1 MRQIIFV
8 HSLIWALCSA
18 STVLAAKDSQTEI
31 GAVQNEAVVTQLVAT
46 EVVTSN
52 VVAGAQSN
60 FSGKQH
66 NAVSMPRALI
76 VAARDTGETAKPK
89 SNEESASKVDRASF
103 QKLDVEAENVL
114 REVLDLSSDLAI
126 IDEQQ
131 VNPAK
136 NQLLVLVTLQPS
148 KFFELDFIELKI
160 DNQIVAAHPYTEKD
174 ISAMVRGG
182 GHRLY
187 LANLPAGTHELQAK
201 FVGKVPR
208 DPDYRREAAFKF
220 IAGVNRT
227 LIELYINSGDN
238 NSFPQFTIREWN

>member
-1 MRQIIFV
+1 MRLSIFV
-8 HSLIWALCSA
+8 HGLLMALCSA
-18 STVLAAKDSQTEI
+18 STVLAAKDSQTDI
-31 GAVQNEAVVTQLVAT
+31 GAVQKQIVAT
-46 EVVTSN
+46 QGVTSHE
-52 VVAGAQSN
+52 VAGAQSN
-60 FSGKQH
+60 FFGKKLH
-66 NAVSMPRALI
+66 SASAPAVLM
-76 VAARDTGETAKPK
+76 VAAATTTREPGNTAEPK
-89 SNEESASKVDRASF
+89 SEPESAAESDRASF

-126 IDEQQ
+126 IEEQQ
-131 VNPAK
+131 LNPPK

-148 KFFELDFIELKI
+148 KFFELDFVELKV
-160 DNQIVAAHPYTEKD
+160 DNQIVAAHSYEDKD
-174 ISAMVRGG
+174 IAAMVRGG

-187 LANLPAGTHELQAK
+187 LANLPAGTHELRAK

-227 LIELYINSGDN
+227 LVELYINSGDN

>member
-1 MRQIIFV
+1 MVAAATTTRETGK
-8 HSLIWALCSA
+8 SA
-18 STVLAAKDSQTEI
+18 EPTSEPESAAKD
-31 GAVQNEAVVTQLVAT
+31 
-46 EVVTSN
+46 
-52 VVAGAQSN
+52 
-60 FSGKQH
+60 
-66 NAVSMPRALI
+66 
-76 VAARDTGETAKPK
+76 
-89 SNEESASKVDRASF
+89 DRASF

-131 VNPAK
+131 VNPPK

-148 KFFELDFIELKI
+148 KFFELDFVELKV
-160 DNQIVAAHPYTEKD
+160 DNQIVAAHAYSEKD
-174 ISAMVRGG
+174 ISAMMRGG

-187 LANLPAGTHELQAK
+187 IANLPAGTHELRAK

-227 LIELYINSGDN
+227 LVELYINSGDN
-238 NSFPQFTIREWN
+238 SSFPQFTIREWN

>member
-1 MRQIIFV
+1 MRLSIFV
-8 HSLIWALCSA
+8 HSLVWALCSA
-18 STVLAAKDSQTEI
+18 STVLAAKDSQTDI
-31 GAVQNEAVVTQLVAT
+31 GGVQKQIVAT
-46 EVVTSN
+46 QIVASHE
-52 VVAGAQSN
+52 VAGAQSY
-60 FSGKQH
+60 FSGKKQEL
-66 NAVSMPRALI
+66 ASTPTVLM
-76 VAARDTGETAKPK
+76 VAAATTTRETGNTAEPK
-89 SNEESASKVDRASF
+89 SEPESAAKVDRASF

-131 VNPAK
+131 VNPPK

-148 KFFELDFIELKI
+148 KFFELDFVELKV
-160 DNQIVAAHPYTEKD
+160 DNQIVAAHTYSEKD

-187 LANLPAGTHELQAK
+187 IANLPAGTHELRAK

-227 LIELYINSGDN
+227 LVELYINSGDN